1 MRAQGSRVSLWPWWP
16 LWGAR
21 VLSTCMGMRCGE
33 TTLGGTLR
41 GSCVPVVAVHVCCD
55 QPTPKIARM
64 HAWLCERAKGCATQC
79 AKKFHTLPHNQ

>member
-1 MRAQGSRVSLWPWWP
+1 MSLWPSW
-16 LWGAR
+16 LLRGAL
-21 VLSTCMGMRCGE
+21 VLPTCLGMRRGE

-41 GSCVPVVAVHVCCD
+41 GSCVPMVAVHVCCG

-79 AKKFHTLPHNQ
+79 AKKNLSLTHN

>member
-1 MRAQGSRVSLWPWWP
+1 MRAQGSRVSLRSWRP
-16 LWGAR
+16 LRGAR
-21 VLSTCMGMRCGE
+21 VLPSCVGMRRGE

-64 HAWLCERAKGCATQC
+64 HARLCEPAKGCATHC
-79 AKKFHTLPHNQ
+79 TKKPMP